1 MNEQLT
7 IFDMIQQE
15 TGFPCDDCVFDER
28 GGCDHLQ
35 TPDAFCVNGS
45 FRISHRSLLCTCGG
59 TYQIRQSEFGSD
71 WGVCRCGSHKIFRNQ
86 GNRLGYMEAYRQG
99 LIR

>member
-1 MNEQLT
+1 MTGQMT
-7 IFDMIQQE
+7 IFDMLQQE
-15 TGFPCDDCVFDER
+15 TGFPCDDCVFDKQ
-28 GGCDHLQ
+28 GCCDHLE
-35 TPDAFCVNGS
+35 TPDVFCVDGS
-45 FRISHRSLLCTCGG
+45 FQVKHESTACECGG

-86 GNRLGYMEAYRQG
+86 GNRLGYMEAYRAG

>member
-1 MNEQLT
+1 MNGQMT
-7 IFDMIQQE
+7 IFDMLQQE
-15 TGFPCDDCVFDER
+15 TGNPCDDCVFDKQ
-28 GGCDHLQ
+28 GCCDHLE
-35 TPDAFCVNGS
+35 TPDVFCVDGS
-45 FRISHRSLLCTCGG
+45 FQVTHGSTACECGG

-86 GNRLGYMEAYRQG
+86 GNRLGYMEAYRAG